1 MVVLVDT
8 NVIIDFLIT
17 REPFY
22 KASMEGVMKCARR
35 ELEGCIAMHSIPKL
49 WYILR
54 GTPEEKRRNF
64 WKSFRGTGDGYEK
77 ATDGKVV
84 KFGVFE
90 EGER

>member
-22 KASMEGVMKCARR
+22 KASMEVVMKCARR

-54 GTPEEKRRNF
+54 GTPEEKRSVYSTMKLPKKSVRIPDLQQGNF
-64 WKSFRGTGDGYEK
+64 PIKSGTY
-77 ATDGKVV
+77 
-84 KFGVFE
+84 
-90 EGER
+90 